1 MLKKNYRPEIDGL
14 RAVAVFAVI
23 FYHAKIQIFDWQ
35 VFQDGFYGVDIFFVI
50 SGYLIS
56 KLITLEFSKK
66 NSFSFINF
74 YERRM
79 RRILPMLFFIL
90 LFTVFFGYF
99 LLLPSAYVD
108 LSKSLI
114 SSIFFSIFLDKHMMQ

>member
-35 VFQDGFYGVDIFFVI
+35 VFQGGFYGVDIFFVI

-114 SSIFFSIFLDKHMMQ
+114 SSIFLDKHMMQ

>member
-35 VFQDGFYGVDIFFVI
+35 VFQGGFYGVDIFFVI